1 MENHL
6 PIWKAWS
13 RKRAKSEAGKSLVKV
28 TDELLRDRIDHLS
41 RSLGQKISY
50 PRNIYGGPF
59 CLMAQIPRNGM
70 RGFWEFSTL
79 AAWSERDRDL
89 NEIKEDWLERQM
101 LRAKLTTPLWGER
114 EGPED
119 RQSSYRAVFS
129 GIEIWWFSLLG
140 FELAWDLLSAFFP
153 SRFLFWNRNACS
165 MPVPLL

>member
-1 MENHL
+1 
-6 PIWKAWS
+6 
-13 RKRAKSEAGKSLVKV
+13 
-28 TDELLRDRIDHLS
+28 
-41 RSLGQKISY
+41 
-50 PRNIYGGPF
+50 
-59 CLMAQIPRNGM
+59 M

-114 EGPED
+114 AGPED

-140 FELAWDLLSAFFP
+140 FELAWDLLSVFFFP
-153 SRFLFWNRNACS
+153 PDFCFEIG
-165 MPVPLL
+165 MPVLCLSHCCNLEADNLFHGFTGPQEEKKSALKWIIPLAVPSWSSGLRTSCCQCSSSSRCCDVGLIPGPKISTWQN